1 MYHIF
6 CVHSSVDGHLG
17 YFHVLDVVNS
27 ASVSIGGTCIFW
39 DYSIL
44 QVYAQEWDCWVMYM
58 VVLFLVSFFFPIYF
72 YQLEAN
78 YSAILQ
84 WFFPY
89 IDMNQPWIYMYT
101 PSRSP
106 LPIFSFLRN
115 LCMLFSIVVVPVYI
129 PTDSVGFSFLH
140 TLSSRVYCLLIF

>member
-58 VVLFLVSFFFPIYF
+58 VVLFFSFFFFPFIF
-72 YQLEAN
+72 ISWRL
-78 YSAILQ
+78 ITLQ
-84 WFFPY
+84 YCSGFF
-89 IDMNQPWIYMYT
+89 
-101 PSRSP
+101 
-106 LPIFSFLRN
+106 
-115 LCMLFSIVVVPVYI
+115 
-129 PTDSVGFSFLH
+129 H
-140 TLSSRVYCLLIF
+140 TLT